1 MNDDDRYTRITL
13 RIPKDLHQKLGSAAD
28 ETSKSLNAEIVG
40 RLQASLE
47 MPEGEELKSL
57 YKDLELARLTAHK
70 ERNDGLGAKLL
81 AVQLVDLADPKKLA
95 AKPSLVSAAMS
106 LKAQEREIMLD
117 MMEHSILGLTQIP
130 GLIERGL
137 KQGNLTL
144 VPDDQPTTWA
154 KAPDAIK
161 SQSSNL
167 MSVLET
173 MGDDF
178 VLELFS
184 REKVRAALDGLEGV
198 MKSDKAPSS
207 PQPASKM
214 PGANS

>member
-40 RLQASLE
+40 RLQGSLE
-47 MPEGEELKSL
+47 APEGEALKSL

-81 AVQLVDLADPKKLA
+81 AAQLVDLVDPEKLA
-95 AKPSLVSAAMS
+95 AKPSLAGAAMS
-106 LKAQEREIMLD
+106 IKAQEREIMLD

-154 KAPDAIK
+154 KAPAAIK

-167 MSVLET
+167 LSVLKT

-178 VLELFS
+178 ALELFS
-184 REKVRAALDGLEGV
+184 REKVRAAFNRLEGV
-198 MKSDKAPSS
+198 MKSDDAPSS
-207 PQPASKM
+207 
-214 PGANS
+214 